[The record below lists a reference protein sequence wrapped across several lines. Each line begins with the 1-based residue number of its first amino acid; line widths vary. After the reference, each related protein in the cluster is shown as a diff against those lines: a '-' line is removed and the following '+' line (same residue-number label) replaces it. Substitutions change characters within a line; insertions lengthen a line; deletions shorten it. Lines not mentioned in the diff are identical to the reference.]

1 MSPKFGLPRIGRAAA
16 PSDAEVAASEPAP
29 ADAVA
34 SPPEPEAGSAAQQA
48 PEPTARASEPPELP
62 EPAGAADL
70 PSPEAMAQPSDFN
83 RATYEAPVI
92 EADSNQRWESE
103 ESVASPVVVEAPGST
118 EAAESSGPADGRVS
132 IVDCLVRLAAY
143 PRAVLSWV
151 AQDGYPVNVDVE
163 IEVRPADGTVRFG
176 APAGFRI
183 APGTQ
188 VGVTG
193 SHFHALADGGVDERR
208 HVTVWGS
215 ASARPRGRFVVSPS
229 RAWAWD
235 EGDLPFPAAYEHD
248 LPKAR
253 RYFDALSA
261 ERGER
266 IRPRLSKRLLF
277 LRATRA
283 PFLSAT
289 LAPVLL
295 GLAVA
300 ARAGVFDVFTAVVT
314 VLAASAV
321 HLGLN
326 VANDV
331 FDTLLGADDA
341 NATPTKFSG
350 GSRVLQNA
358 LVTVREMSMLAIG
371 CYAAAAALGILL
383 LAVRGS
389 PALVVIA
396 AVGFVISVAYT
407 MPPIKLVYR
416 GLGEIATA
424 IGFGPVMLLGA
435 YTVQSRGS
443 LSLEAFLVSI
453 PVALLVA
460 MILYVNEIPDRAG
473 DDRAGKL
480 TLPVRWSK
488 AAVIRGFDVAAAGAF
503 ISVTLGVAA
512 GQLPIPALLILP
524 AIPLAVRVHSGLVRF
539 YDNPYGLMGAMAG
552 NIQLHMTVSLLLLVG
567 YLLTIADQILM
578 GRKPFLW

>member
-1 MSPKFGLPRIGRAAA
+1 MTVG
-16 PSDAEVAASEPAP
+16 
-29 ADAVA
+29 
-34 SPPEPEAGSAAQQA
+34 
-48 PEPTARASEPPELP
+48 
-62 EPAGAADL
+62 
-70 PSPEAMAQPSDFN
+70 
-83 RATYEAPVI
+83 
-92 EADSNQRWESE
+92 
-103 ESVASPVVVEAPGST
+103 
-118 EAAESSGPADGRVS
+118 
-132 IVDCLVRLAAY
+132 DCLVRLADHG
-143 PRAVLSWV
+143 RAVLSWV
-151 AQDGYPVNVDVE
+151 AQDGYPVNVDVD
-163 IEVRPADGTVRFG
+163 IEVRPADGTVRFSE
-176 APAGFRI
+176 PAGFRI

-188 VGVTG
+188 VAITG
-193 SHFHALADGGVDERR
+193 SHFHALAEGGVDERR

-215 ASARPRGRFVVSPS
+215 AATRPRGRFVVIPT

-235 EGDLPFPAAYEHD
+235 EGDLPFPAAYERR
-248 LPKAR
+248 LSKAR

-261 ERGER
+261 ERGVR
-266 IRPRLSKRLLF
+266 VRPRLSKYLL
-277 LRATRA
+277 LVRATRA

-289 LAPVLL
+289 FAPVLL

-300 ARAGVFDVFTAVVT
+300 ARVGDFDIVTAVIT
-314 VLAASAV
+314 VVAASAV

-358 LVTVREMSMLAIG
+358 LVTIREMSVLAIG
-371 CYAAAAALGILL
+371 CYALAAFLGIVL
-383 LAVRGS
+383 LALRGS
-389 PALVVIA
+389 PALFVIA
-396 AVGFVISVAYT
+396 AVGFFISVAYT
-407 MPPIKLVYR
+407 MPPFKLVYR

-460 MILYVNEIPDRAG
+460 MILYVNEIPDRTG
-473 DDRAGKL
+473 DAQAGKR
-480 TLPVRWSK
+480 TLPVRWSE
-488 AAVIRGFDVAAAGAF
+488 AAVIRGFDVSAAAAF
-503 ISVTLGVAA
+503 ASVSVAVA
-512 GQLPIPALLILP
+512 LGQLPIPTLLILL

-539 YDNPYGLMGAMAG
+539 YDNPYGLMGTMAA
-552 NIQLHMTVSLLLLVG
+552 NIQLHMSVGLLLLSG
-567 YLLTIADQILM
+567 YLLTIADQVYL

>member
-16 PSDAEVAASEPAP
+16 PAEAEVTTA
-29 ADAVA
+29 
-34 SPPEPEAGSAAQQA
+34 EPESSEATAPSSAPIAESAAQEA
-48 PEPTARASEPPELP
+48 PEPTALAP
-62 EPAGAADL
+62 EPAEL
-70 PSPEAMAQPSDFN
+70 PSLEGIAQSSEVD
-83 RATYEAPVI
+83 RAAAEAPTV
-92 EADSNQRWESE
+92 EVDSTEPSVSPVTVESP
-103 ESVASPVVVEAPGST
+103 ESVESPEVETLEPAGSV
-118 EAAESSGPADGRVS
+118 ARGGSPAGDG
-132 IVDCLVRLAAY
+132 LVRLAAY

-176 APAGFRI
+176 EPAGFRI

-188 VGVTG
+188 VAITG
-193 SHFHALADGGVDERR
+193 SHFHPLPNGGVDERR

-235 EGDLPFPAAYEHD
+235 EGDLPFPAAYEHN

-261 ERGER
+261 ERGVR
-266 IRPRLSKRLLF
+266 IKPRLSKRLLF

-300 ARAGVFDVFTAVVT
+300 ARVGVFDMFTAVIT
-314 VLAASAV
+314 VVAACAV

-358 LVTVREMSMLAIG
+358 LVTIREMSMLAIG
-371 CYAAAAALGILL
+371 CYAVAAALGLL
-383 LAVRGS
+383 LLVVRGS
-389 PALVVIA
+389 PALFLIA
-396 AVGFVISVAYT
+396 AIGLFISLAYT
-407 MPPIKLVYR
+407 MPPFKLVYR

-424 IGFGPVMLLGA
+424 VGFGPVMLLGA

-443 LSLEAFLVSI
+443 LSLEALLVSI

-473 DDRAGKL
+473 DAQAGKR

-503 ISVTLGVAA
+503 ISVTLGVVV
-512 GQLPIPALLILP
+512 GVLPIPSLLILF

-539 YDNPYGLMGAMAG
+539 YDNPYGLMGTMAA
-552 NIQLHMTVSLLLLVG
+552 NIQLHMSVGLLLLGG
-567 YLLTIADQILM
+567 YLLTIADQVFL